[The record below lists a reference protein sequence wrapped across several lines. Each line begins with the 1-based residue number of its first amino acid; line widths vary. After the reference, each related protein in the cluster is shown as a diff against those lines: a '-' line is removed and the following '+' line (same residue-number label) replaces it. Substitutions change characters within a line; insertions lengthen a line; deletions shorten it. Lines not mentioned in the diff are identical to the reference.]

1 MPTKTTTPSKCPMCA
16 QDLVLV
22 DAGALF
28 WCPTCRWNLDVY
40 DPALAPWRGTRII
53 GRWGF
58 RRGLELDRAA
68 HEELLADPDV
78 APAGTS
84 SGEVWLLAVSVVL
97 ALLGMAAVGYLGWLV
112 VASDLPPG
120 VRLALA
126 IPAVLVLLLVKP
138 SFGRVPKY
146 GVISEREAPQLHR
159 LVREVADA
167 AGTPVPDVI
176 CADLSLNAGV
186 ARLGWRQRS
195 VLVIGI
201 PLWVM
206 LPRPARV
213 SLLAHELG
221 HLANGDPLRVR
232 RTLPARTFGTRAVAA
247 TGGRNPWRRAVR
259 AANSLAEQRSGTVV
273 LLGMVVHGVLA
284 LANVAGATAQ
294 LLVDSVAMPDS
305 RRAEYRAD
313 LIARRIAGTGPFLRS
328 SETVLLAGRIW
339 QDLWHL
345 APRIDGEQ
353 LEPMAAEARQ
363 RLAAHLPLAR
373 QLSRRTTDLWST
385 HPSEDQRMRLIE
397 ALPGVDGALCVD
409 DNRWA
414 EIDIELAPWRRAA
427 HNALLGTR
435 DRF

>member
-1 MPTKTTTPSKCPMCA
+1 MPTKTTMPSRCPVCA
-16 QDLVLV
+16 QDLVRA
-22 DAGALF
+22 DAAGVS
-28 WCPTCRWNLDVY
+28 WCPSCRWNLDVY
-40 DPALAPWRGTRII
+40 DPALAPWRGTRMI

-58 RRGLELDRAA
+58 RRGLELDRAT
-68 HEELLADPDV
+68 HEELLADPEV
-78 APAGTS
+78 RPAGPS
-84 SGEVWLLAVSVVL
+84 PGEVWLVAVSVVL
-97 ALLGMAAVGYLGWLV
+97 ALIGVAAVGYLGWLV
-112 VASDLPPG
+112 VADALPPG
-120 VRLALA
+120 VRLVLA
-126 IPAVLVLLLVKP
+126 VPAVLVLLLVKP
-138 SFGRVPKY
+138 SFGWVPKS
-146 GVISEREAPQLHR
+146 GVIAESEAPQLHR

-176 CADLSLNAGV
+176 CADLSINAGV

-201 PLWVM
+201 PLWLM

-232 RTLPARTFGTRAVAA
+232 RTLPARTFGARAVAA
-247 TGGRNPWRRAVR
+247 TGGRNPWRRALH
-259 AANSLAEQRSGTVV
+259 AANSLAEQRSGTAV
-273 LLGMVVHGVLA
+273 LIGMAVHGVLA
-284 LANVAGATAQ
+284 LVNVAGATAQ

-313 LIARRIAGTGPFLRS
+313 LVARRVGGTGPFLQS

-345 APRIDGEQ
+345 APRLRSEQ
-353 LEPMAAEARQ
+353 LEPTAAETRQ
-363 RLAAHLPLAR
+363 HLAGHLPLAR
-373 QLSRRTTDLWST
+373 QLTRRTADLWST

-397 ALPGVDGALCVD
+397 ALPRIDGTLHVD
-409 DNRWA
+409 DARWA
-414 EIDIELAPWRRAA
+414 EIDSELAPWRRFA
-427 HNALLGTR
+427 HNVLLGTR

>member
-1 MPTKTTTPSKCPMCA
+1 M
-16 QDLVLV
+16 
-22 DAGALF
+22 
-28 WCPTCRWNLDVY
+28 Y
-40 DPALAPWRGTRII
+40 DPALAPWRGTTVI

-58 RRGLELDRAA
+58 RRGLQVDQAT
-68 HEELLADPDV
+68 HEELLADPEARPV
-78 APAGTS
+78 GKS
-84 SGEVWLLAVSVVL
+84 SAEVWLLAVSVVL
-97 ALLGMAAVGYLGWLV
+97 ALLGVAAAGCLVWLV

-138 SFGRVPKY
+138 SFGRVPRH
-146 GVISEREAPQLHR
+146 GVITEREAPQLHR

-176 CADLSLNAGV
+176 CADLTINAGV
-186 ARLGWRQRS
+186 GRLGWRQRS

-213 SLLAHELG
+213 ALLAHELG

-232 RTLPARTFGTRAVAA
+232 RTLLATTFGTRAVMA

-259 AANSLAEQRSGTVV
+259 ATESLAEQGSGMVV
-273 LLGMVVHGVLA
+273 FLGMVVHGIVA
-284 LANVAGATAQ
+284 LANVAAATAQ
-294 LLVDSVAMPDS
+294 LLIDTVAMPDS

-313 LIARRIAGTGPFLRS
+313 LVARRVAGSAPFLRS
-328 SETVLLAGRIW
+328 CETVLLAGRLW

-353 LEPMAAEARQ
+353 LEAMAAEARQ
-363 RLAAHLPLAR
+363 RLSADLPLTR

-385 HPSEDQRMRLIE
+385 HPGEDQRMRLIE
-397 ALPGVDGALCVD
+397 ALPDTDGALWVD
-409 DNRWA
+409 DIRWA
-414 EIDIELAPWRRAA
+414 EVDAELAPWRRSA

>member
-1 MPTKTTTPSKCPMCA
+1 MPTKTTMPGKCQACA
-16 QDLVLV
+16 HDLVLLET
-22 DAGALF
+22 GALS
-28 WCPTCRWNLDVY
+28 WCPACRWNLDVY
-40 DPALAPWRGTRII
+40 DPALAPWRGTKLI

-58 RRGLELDRAA
+58 RRGLELDRAM
-68 HEELLADPDV
+68 HEDLLAGPE
-78 APAGTS
+78 ARPAGTS
-84 SGEVWLLAVSVVL
+84 SGEVWLLAVSVAL
-97 ALLGMAAVGYLGWLV
+97 ALLGVAAVGYLVWLV
-112 VASDLPPG
+112 VASELPLG

-146 GVISEREAPQLHR
+146 GVLTEREAPQLHR
-159 LVREVADA
+159 LVREVAEM

-232 RTLPARTFGTRAVAA
+232 RTLLARTFGSRAVTA
-247 TGGRNPWRRAVR
+247 TGGRNPWRRAIR
-259 AANSLAEQRSGTVV
+259 ATDSLAEQGGGAVV
-273 LLGMVVHGVLA
+273 LLGMIVHGIVA

-313 LIARRIAGTGPFLRS
+313 LVARRVAGSVPFLRS

-353 LEPMAAEARQ
+353 MEAMATEARQ
-363 RLAAHLPLAR
+363 RLSVHLPLAR

-385 HPSEDQRMRLIE
+385 HPGEDQRMRLIE
-397 ALPGVDGALCVD
+397 ALPDVDGALSVD
-409 DNRWA
+409 DTRWA
-414 EIDIELAPWRRAA
+414 ALDAELAPWRRTA

>member
-1 MPTKTTTPSKCPMCA
+1 MPIKTTTPSRCPVCA
-16 QDLVLV
+16 DDLVLPE
-22 DAGALF
+22 AGALP
-28 WCPTCRWNLDVY
+28 WCPACRWNLDVY
-40 DPALAPWRGTRII
+40 DPALGPWRGTRMIS
-53 GRWGF
+53 RWGF
-58 RRGLELDRAA
+58 RRGLEVDRAT
-68 HEELLADPDV
+68 HEQLLADPE
-78 APAGTS
+78 APPAGTS
-84 SGEVWLLAVSVVL
+84 SGETWLIVVSVVL
-97 ALLGMAAVGYLGWLV
+97 AMLGVAAVGYLVWLF

-120 VRLALA
+120 IRLALA

-146 GVISEREAPQLHR
+146 GVLTDREAPQLHR
-159 LVREVADA
+159 LVREVAEA

-186 ARLGWRQRS
+186 AQLGWRQRS
-195 VLVIGI
+195 VLVIGV

-232 RTLPARTFGTRAVAA
+232 RTVLARTFGSRAVAA

-259 AANSLAEQRSGTVV
+259 SADALAEQTTGTVV
-273 LLGMVVHGVLA
+273 LLGVIVHGIVA
-284 LANVAGATAQ
+284 LANVAAATGQ
-294 LLVDSVAMPDS
+294 LLVDSAAMPDI

-313 LIARRIAGTGPFLRS
+313 LVARRVAGSAAFLQS

-353 LEPMAAEARQ
+353 LEAMAAEARE
-363 RLAAHLPLAR
+363 RLAARLPLAR
-373 QLSRRTTDLWST
+373 QISRRTTDLWST
-385 HPSEDQRMRLIE
+385 HPGEDQRMRLVE
-397 ALPGVDGALCVD
+397 ALPGLDGALRVD
-409 DNRWA
+409 DNRWDG
-414 EIDIELAPWRRAA
+414 IDTELAPWRRAA

>member
-1 MPTKTTTPSKCPMCA
+1 M
-16 QDLVLV
+16 
-22 DAGALF
+22 
-28 WCPTCRWNLDVY
+28 Y
-40 DPALAPWRGTRII
+40 DPALAPWRGTRMV

-58 RRGLELDRAA
+58 RRGLELDRATQ
-68 HEELLADPDV
+68 EDLLADPE
-78 APAGTS
+78 ARPAETS
-84 SGEVWLLAVSVVL
+84 SAEVWLLVVSAVL
-97 ALLGMAAVGYLGWLV
+97 ALLGLAAVGYLVWLV

-126 IPAVLVLLLVKP
+126 IPAVLVVLLVKP

-146 GVISEREAPQLHR
+146 GVLTEREAPQLHR
-159 LVREVADA
+159 LVREIADL

-206 LPRPARV
+206 MPRSARA

-232 RTLPARTFGTRAVAA
+232 RTLLARTFGARAVAA
-247 TGGRNPWRRAVR
+247 TGGRNPWRRAMR
-259 AANSLAEQRSGTVV
+259 ATDSLAEQGSGAFV
-273 LLGMVVHGVLA
+273 LLGMIVHGIVA

-294 LLVDSVAMPDS
+294 LLVDTVAMPDS

-313 LIARRIAGTGPFLRS
+313 LVARRVAGSAPFLRS
-328 SETVLLAGRIW
+328 CETILLADRIW

-345 APRIDGEQ
+345 APRIDGDHMEA
-353 LEPMAAEARQ
+353 MAAEARE
-363 RLAAHLPLAR
+363 RLSAHLPMAR

-385 HPSEDQRMRLIE
+385 HPGEDQRMRLIE
-397 ALPGVDGALCVD
+397 ALPDVNGALYVD
-409 DNRWA
+409 DIRWA
-414 EIDIELAPWRRAA
+414 EIDTELAPWRRAA